1 MRSWRLPR
9 AGLGGWRL
17 PRAVPLRLRIF
28 FRAVFAGLALAT
40 LAMAVGV
47 LVEEKQLA
55 HRHYQAG
62 LQKTQEQIVA
72 RLRHPTGQLALL
84 NPRMDRDKPGDVGGP
99 LRPLVLPFSAID
111 FDDKTKV
118 QQAVEM
124 AGCLV
129 QYRDGATL
137 CVAVGNNPFAGG
149 FIYLAGSFA
158 SGALVPHLPGELDFT
173 TSHRVRVS
181 VAMRGQTWRWVAPF
195 EALADG
201 ANVGPS
207 GAPGLRGRLT
217 GYVDGVPI
225 VHGTKTV
232 RDFRGWL
239 WQDGRCIDEPA
250 DPARHASVASPS
262 GHASAAS
269 PSGHASAASPSGHAS
284 AASPSGDCAKRSF
297 FSIRLPVEV
306 FRDALFQADRGRI
319 VWPPPDLAQILVRL
333 QVLAPGDGAPLFDSD
348 SEGAEPPFALADLRT
363 LLLPGERLALRRE
376 GATEDLVTLVGGSA
390 ADEAPRAR
398 WIDGLVRRLP
408 VDGYDAPLQLRGAIA
423 TPLGRYQLV
432 LDGDVRSVN
441 RTLAAVA
448 TRVSGYVGAMLAAVL
463 VAWLLIELRII
474 RRITVLT
481 KRAASVSQGMKS
493 AGGLPRIDVADLRG
507 SDELGVLAG
516 GLQDLLQRVDEDLK
530 REQIRAQQEKDQWHA
545 VGHEIVSPLQS
556 LLALH
561 GDPDD
566 PSHRYLRRMQQ
577 AVQVLYGQASPSEAF
592 ESTTLQLAPIDLET
606 FLGHVAANADAVG
619 IHRLRYESPGA
630 RVLVRAD
637 EFSLEDVVT
646 HVLRNA
652 DRHRTPGSTI
662 TLRLGF
668 DEREARVEIWN
679 EGAPIPEAMLEK
691 IFEYGVSDL
700 GDQAGD
706 DDRSGEGHRGQ
717 GLFVA
722 RTYMAKMGGTIAA
735 RNGDGGVTF
744 TLRLPRV

>member
-1 MRSWRLPR
+1 VTAWRLPR
-9 AGLGGWRL
+9 ADVMSWRL

-62 LQKTQEQIVA
+62 LAKTQAQIVA

-84 NPRMDRDKPGDVGGP
+84 NPRVDRRDSGEAVVP

-129 QYRDGATL
+129 QYRDGANL

-158 SGALVPHLPGELDFT
+158 SGALVPHGPGELDFT

-181 VAMRGQTWRWVAPF
+181 VAMRGQTWRWIAPF
-195 EALADG
+195 EVLADG
-201 ANVGPS
+201 GNVGPS
-207 GAPGLRGRLT
+207 GAPGVRGRLT

-239 WQDGRCIDEPA
+239 WQDGRCLDEAVEPG
-250 DPARHASVASPS
+250 R
-262 GHASAAS
+262 
-269 PSGHASAASPSGHAS
+269 
-284 AASPSGDCAKRSF
+284 DCAKRSF

-306 FRDALFQADRGRI
+306 FRDALFQADRARI

-333 QVLAPGDGAPLFDSD
+333 QVLAPGDGTPLFDSD
-348 SEGAEPPFALADLRT
+348 SAGAEPPFALADLRT
-363 LLLPGERLALRRE
+363 LLLPGERLRIRRQ
-376 GATEDLVTLVGGSA
+376 GAAEDLVTLVGGSS

-398 WIDGLVRRLP
+398 WIDSLVRRLP
-408 VDGYDAPLQLRGAIA
+408 VEGYDTPLQLTETIA
-423 TPLGRYQLV
+423 TPLGPHGTRYALV

-448 TRVSGYVGAMLAAVL
+448 TRVSGFVGAMLAAVL

-507 SDELGVLAG
+507 SDELGVLAQ
-516 GLQDLLQRVDEDLK
+516 GLQDLLQRVDEDLR

-561 GDPDD
+561 GDADD

-592 ESTTLQLAPIDLET
+592 ESTTLQLAPIDLDA

-630 RVLVRAD
+630 PVRVRAD

-652 DRHRTPGSTI
+652 DRHRLPGSPI

-668 DEREARVEIWN
+668 DEREARVEIHN
-679 EGAPIPEAMLEK
+679 EGAPIPEGMLQK
-691 IFEYGVSDL
+691 IFEYGVSGL
-700 GDQAGD
+700 GNPAGHD
-706 DDRSGEGHRGQ
+706 DPAGEGHRGQ

-735 RNGDGGVTF
+735 RNGDGGVSF
-744 TLRLPRV
+744 TLRLPRA